1 MAEGKGMVGGDG
13 SWPTFLYQT
22 YAFSCTT
29 NQHLA
34 LVPGLGW
41 PGRGEIEG
49 LAQVLREA
57 YVLGSSGQRPPL
69 YQ

>member
-1 MAEGKGMVGGDG
+1 MAQ
-13 SWPTFLYQT
+13 FLYQT
-22 YAFSCTT
+22 YAFSRTT

-41 PGRGEIEG
+41 PGWGEIEG
-49 LAQVLREA
+49 LVQVLREA
-57 YVLGSSGQRPPL
+57 YVLDSSGQRPPL